1 MLQQLGVPNPTG
13 KLQHPPATGNW
24 TNYKPPPSLHRLP
37 PSATTLP
44 RKLGPPWRL
53 QCTTSRRGSGATS
66 TLVGINGC
74 GIGEFYEM
82 EMKVRDYELDQY
94 GVVNNTVYASY
105 CHHEFIMCTYI
116 YDMYGVAGNE
126 FLERIGL
133 RSGVVARRGDAM
145 ALSELSLKF
154 LAPLRSGDR
163 FIVRVR
169 ACDTSAA
176 RLYLQHFI
184 FKLPNNEAVLEAKA
198 TVVWLDRNYRPVR
211 IPEEVTSKLVLF
223 SQSDNILNNWSTFP

>member
-1 MLQQLGVPNPTG
+1 MGGADCFLGALEMYQDYV
-13 KLQHPPATGNW
+13 HI
-24 TNYKPPPSLHRLP
+24 HLP
-37 PSATTLP
+37 
-44 RKLGPPWRL
+44 
-53 QCTTSRRGSGATS
+53 
-66 TLVGINGC
+66 
-74 GIGEFYEM
+74 GIGEFCEM

-105 CHHEFIMCTYI
+105 CHH
-116 YDMYGVAGNE
+116 AGNE

-133 RSGVVARRGDAM
+133 KSGVVARRGDAL

-184 FKLPNNEAVLEAKA
+184 FKLPNNEPVLEAKA

-223 SQSDNILNNWSTFP
+223 LNRTTY